1 MTAARCINKT
11 QLADAIASCSINSPH
26 TVPLLQAAYYDVISL
41 AGVPRSATAPL
52 KALDR
57 ARMPAVVV
65 LGDDCADGSDT
76 GPDGWPGVG
85 RLTRWARRAVI
96 NGSGGTVEDYRAAV
110 LLAVECRKLVLVECG
125 SAHLMAWHRVFAKAG
140 VPTVNIFPSDG
151 GHPVMPARGSL
162 H

>member
-1 MTAARCINKT
+1 MSAAGCITKA
-11 QLADAIASCSINSPH
+11 QIADAIASCSITSPH
-26 TVPLLQAAYYDVISL
+26 TVPLLQAAYHDVISL
-41 AGVPRSATAPL
+41 AGVPRSAAAPL

-57 ARMPAVVV
+57 ARMPALVVI
-65 LGDDCADGSDT
+65 GDDCADGSDT
-76 GPDGWPGVG
+76 GPGGWPGVG
-85 RLTRWARRAVI
+85 RLTRWAKRAVI

-125 SAHLMAWHRVFAKAG
+125 SAHLMAWHRVFADAG

-151 GHPVMPARGSL
+151 AHPVLPARAGL